1 LTGSKKVWD
10 QPAVIRHGWI
20 DPGEPIA
27 VVQQCTLA
35 GVCRAPVYAQ
45 CRPPVVDASDLI
57 HSRLIDEEYT
67 RQPLYGTRR
76 MVIFLRNAGH
86 TVNRQRVQQ
95 TVMPGVFK
103 ELQLGEWESIAH
115 SPNLDLDQGAEI
127 AKAYFRIRRVCVE
140 SVGLGLSQQ
149 GTKGLVEE
157 CGRNPLATLPTR
169 RPLAPR
175 CLCRE

>member
-115 SPNLDLDQGAEI
+115 SQNLDLAALKHDDAGPVVARRCGGQ
-127 AKAYFRIRRVCVE
+127 AKKTFAQE
-140 SVGLGLSQQ
+140 G
-149 GTKGLVEE
+149 
-157 CGRNPLATLPTR
+157 
-169 RPLAPR
+169 
-175 CLCRE
+175 